1 LFINIHTHQ
10 AQAVPSGTVEILNFY
25 SDFRRVAAGVQCSIG
40 LHPWYLNDHSRLT
53 DELQQY
59 AALPN
64 VLAIGECGLDK
75 VCNTP
80 WELQTNVFKQQIHIA
95 NTLGKPLIIHCVRAY
110 DQFLNIIKTEKPT
123 VPVIMHGFNKNARVA
138 GQLLSAGIYLSFGAA
153 ILNDLS
159 PAAAALQQVPP
170 EMFFLETDDAIADIA
185 TVYKKAASI
194 RNISEEDITL
204 QLQQNF
210 HKVFNLPA

>member
-1 LFINIHTHQ
+1 M
-10 AQAVPSGTVEILNFY
+10 PSGTVEILNFY